1 MKKYRAV
8 IGLVFVLMC
17 FLAACSPQKDAAA
30 AVKTVSSDTV
40 PVQVKSVSG
49 TEEETTVAQVA
60 EPSEKSVLVAY
71 FSCTVTTKKAAEY
84 AADLLV
90 KTFSR
95 GGSDVSGSLV
105 ALAVGADLY
114 EIKAAKP
121 YTEADLNYRD
131 STSRTSLEQK
141 DASVRPAI
149 SPSGLTGQETKG
161 SADLSLSEYAVIFLG
176 YPIWNGQAPR
186 IINTFL
192 ESYDFSG
199 KTVVPFCTSGSSG
212 IGSSAENLKG
222 SCSDSAVW
230 YDGTR
235 FGSAVSAED
244 VAGWIH
250 ELDLPIR

>member
-30 AVKTVSSDTV
+30 AVKTVTSDTV

-71 FSCTVTTKKAAEY
+71 FSCTGTTKKAAEY
-84 AADLLV
+84 AADLL
-90 KTFSR
+90 
-95 GGSDVSGSLV
+95 
-105 ALAVGADLY
+105 GADLY

-161 SADLSLSEYAVIFLG
+161 SADLSLSEYDVIFLG

-199 KTVVPFCTSGSSG
+199 KTIVPFC
-212 IGSSAENLKG
+212 AENLKG

-230 YDGTR
+230 YDGTQ

>member
-30 AVKTVSSDTV
+30 AVKTVSTDTV

-49 TEEETTVAQVA
+49 TEEETTVAQVD

-71 FSCTVTTKKAAEY
+71 FSCTGTTKKAAEY
-84 AADLLV
+84 AADLL
-90 KTFSR
+90 
-95 GGSDVSGSLV
+95 
-105 ALAVGADLY
+105 GADLY

-121 YTEADLNYRD
+121 YKEADLNYRD

-149 SPSGLTGQETKG
+149 SPSGVTGQETKG
-161 SADLSLSEYAVIFLG
+161 STDLSLSEYDVIFLG

-244 VAGWIH
+244 VAGWIR

>member
-30 AVKTVSSDTV
+30 AVKTVSTDTV

-49 TEEETTVAQVA
+49 TEEETTVAQVD

-71 FSCTVTTKKAAEY
+71 FSCTGTTK
-84 AADLLV
+84 
-90 KTFSR
+90 
-95 GGSDVSGSLV
+95 
-105 ALAVGADLY
+105 
-114 EIKAAKP
+114 KAAKP

-161 SADLSLSEYAVIFLG
+161 STDLSLSEYDVIFLG

-199 KTVVPFCTSGSSG
+199 KTVVPFCTSGSSR

-235 FGSAVSAED
+235 FGSAVSAEEVD
-244 VAGWIH
+244 GWIH

>member
-30 AVKTVSSDTV
+30 AVKSVSSDTV

-49 TEEETTVAQVA
+49 TEEETTVTQVD
-60 EPSEKSVLVAY
+60 EPSEKSVLIAY
-71 FSCTVTTKKAAEY
+71 FSCTGTTKKAAEY
-84 AADLLV
+84 AADLL
-90 KTFSR
+90 
-95 GGSDVSGSLV
+95 
-105 ALAVGADLY
+105 GADLY
-114 EIKAAKP
+114 EIKAVEP

-149 SPSGLTGQETKG
+149 STGGLMGQDTSG
-161 SADLSLSEYAVIFLG
+161 SADLSLLEYDVIFLG

-192 ESYDFSG
+192 ESYDLSG
-199 KTVVPFCTSGSSG
+199 KAVVPFCTSASSG
-212 IGSSAENLKG
+212 IGLSAENHKG

-230 YDGTR
+230 YDGIR
-235 FGSAVSAED
+235 FGSAVSADD
-244 VAGWIH
+244 VAEWIH
-250 ELDLPIR
+250 ELDLPGRQER